1 MSNEASASV
10 VGVAKE
16 IEHLL
21 QAATKRIR
29 QCIGTVGG
37 QRESIAGLRSR
48 LLGEH
53 SDNALPEE
61 TPEPVRHDIEEL
73 NHQITILQDQQEI
86 VGQHIEA
93 LQQL

>member
-1 MSNEASASV
+1 MSNEIAK
-10 VGVAKE
+10 VANTE
-16 IEHLL
+16 TATEHLVK
-21 QAATKRIR
+21 AATKRIR